1 MICPYIINISVLLGG
16 ILSWGIMWPLI
27 ETKKGDWFP
36 ADVEP
41 SSMHGLQAYKVFIA
55 VAIILG
61 DGLYNFC
68 KVLSR
73 TLSGLFVQLRGT
85 TPSFSRRSFTVQEE
99 EEDPHASPQTPKE
112 SYDDQRRTRFFLKD
126 QIPTWFAVGGY
137 ITISAAST
145 AILPHMFHQLRW
157 YYILVIYICA
167 PVLAFCNAY
176 GAGLTDWSLASTYGK
191 LAIFTIGAWAGSEHG
206 GMLAGLAACGVMMN
220 IVSTASDLTQDFK
233 TGYLTLSSPKSMFVS
248 QVIGTAMGCVVSPC
262 VFWLF
267 YKAFDDLGIPNSEY
281 PAPFATVYRS
291 MAKLGVE
298 GVASLPRECLVLCY
312 AFFSVAILVNI
323 VKDSLPSRW
332 GRFVPLPMA
341 MAIPFFLGPYFAIDM
356 CVGSLVLFVWERVD
370 AAKAEAFGTAVASGL
385 ICGDGIWS
393 FPSSVLAIAGV
404 NPPVCMKFL
413 SAATNSRVDSFL
425 KRS

>member
-1 MICPYIINISVLLGG
+1 
-16 ILSWGIMWPLI
+16 
-27 ETKKGDWFP
+27 
-36 ADVEP
+36 
-41 SSMHGLQAYKVFIA
+41 
-55 VAIILG
+55 
-61 DGLYNFC
+61 
-68 KVLSR
+68 
-73 TLSGLFVQLRGT
+73 
-85 TPSFSRRSFTVQEE
+85 
-99 EEDPHASPQTPKE
+99 
-112 SYDDQRRTRFFLKD
+112 
-126 QIPTWFAVGGY
+126 
-137 ITISAAST
+137 
-145 AILPHMFHQLRW
+145 MFHQLRW

-356 CVGSLVLFVWERVD
+356 CVGSLALFVWERVD

-404 NPPVCMKFL
+404 NPPVSTGNAKANQYWESELPLHFER
-413 SAATNSRVDSFL
+413 SSSDSFIRAKYNEKKWVSPGGIQPSPIASQLSCKVSHLVESGYKPATPKKARTLSLDEDLLL
-425 KRS
+425 KHVLQVTPPETRIRAGSVDMKENVYALPLPVGMEAKKPNQKNEIFSGEMYQNRSTTIAPPSSWATFDCWQI